1 MTNLELPMSRRALD
15 VSVPIEI
22 IKGQKS
28 ASAAFCLALQ
38 ASGLEDKE
46 VYLSLGIDAGH
57 FSRIKKGEAG
67 FPPDKMTEFCGL
79 VGNTIYPEW
88 IAYQVNC
95 TLMLIKTEAE
105 RRAEEAEKRASHAE
119 LQVKLL
125 KEMLIGRAA

>member
-57 FSRIKKGEAG
+57 FSRIKKGEA
-67 FPPDKMTEFCGL
+67 
-79 VGNTIYPEW
+79 
-88 IAYQVNC
+88 
-95 TLMLIKTEAE
+95 E